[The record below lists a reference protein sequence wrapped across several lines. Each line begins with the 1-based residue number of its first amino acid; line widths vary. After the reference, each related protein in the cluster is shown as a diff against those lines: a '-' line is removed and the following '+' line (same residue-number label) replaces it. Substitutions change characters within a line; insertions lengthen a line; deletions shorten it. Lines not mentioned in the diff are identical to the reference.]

1 MISDVDLSMAEVIQF
16 LVRHG
21 YAVLFLWVFA
31 QQLGL
36 PIPTAPLLLAAGAL
50 AGEGKLNLASAF
62 FVAVAGSMVSDTL
75 WYQFGRRRGS
85 PIINLLCR
93 ISLDPDSCVRH
104 TKDVFARHGARSLL
118 VAKFLPGLN
127 TAAAPLAGVLH
138 MARFRFLL
146 FDGLGVS
153 FWVGAFVGLGYL
165 FHNQIEDVANYVQRF
180 GISVVVVA
188 GGGLAAYIVWKYVR
202 RRRFLRQLFT
212 ARITP
217 EELKQK
223 LDAGE
228 DPLILDV
235 RHALEFEVDPHI
247 IPGAF
252 RLSIED
258 LERELR
264 KIPRDR
270 DVILY

>member
-1 MISDVDLSMAEVIQF
+1 MPEVIQF

-21 YAVLFLWVFA
+21 YLLLFLWVCA
-31 QQLGL
+31 EQLGL

-50 AGEGKLNLASAF
+50 AGEGRLNLALACL
-62 FVAVAGSMVSDTL
+62 VAVAGSMVSDTF
-75 WYQFGRRRGS
+75 WYHFGRRRGS

-93 ISLDPDSCVRH
+93 ISLDPDSCVRQ
-104 TKDVFARHGARSLL
+104 TKEVFARHGARSFL
-118 VAKFLPGLN
+118 VAKFIPGLN
-127 TAAAPLAGVLH
+127 TAAPPLAGVMH
-138 MARFRFLL
+138 MGRLRFLI
-146 FDGLGVS
+146 FDGLGAS
-153 FWVGAFVGLGYL
+153 LWAGTFMGLGFV
-165 FHNQIEDVANYVQRF
+165 FHNQIENVANYVQRF
-180 GISVVVVA
+180 GRSVAVVA
-188 GGGLAAYIVWKYVR
+188 LAGLAAYIGWKYFN
-202 RRRFLRQLFT
+202 RRRFLRRLFT

-217 EELKQK
+217 EELKEK

-235 RHALEFEVDPHI
+235 RHDLEFKVDPHI

-258 LERELR
+258 LEKELR
-264 KIPRDR
+264 RIPRDR

>member
-1 MISDVDLSMAEVIQF
+1 MAEVIQF

-31 QQLGL
+31 EQLGL

-50 AGEGKLNLASAF
+50 AGKGQLNLAFAF
-62 FVAVAGSMVSDTL
+62 LVAVTASLISDTF

-104 TKDVFARHGARSLL
+104 AKEVFARHGARSLL
-118 VAKFLPGLN
+118 FAKFIPGLN
-127 TAAAPLAGVLH
+127 TAAPPLAGVLR

-146 FDGLGVS
+146 FDGLGAS
-153 FWVGAFVGLGYL
+153 LWVGAFVGLGYV
-165 FHNQIEDVANYVQRF
+165 FHNQIEDVANYVRHF
-180 GISVVVVA
+180 GKSVA
-188 GGGLAAYIVWKYVR
+188 IAAIGGLVAYVVWKYVR
-202 RRRFLRQLFT
+202 RRRLLRQLLI

-217 EELKQK
+217 EELKEK

-228 DPLILDV
+228 DPMILDV
-235 RHALEFEVDPHI
+235 RHSLEFEADPLK

-258 LERELR
+258 LE
-264 KIPRDR
+264 KDHDQIPRDR
-270 DVILY
+270 DIVLY

>member
-1 MISDVDLSMAEVIQF
+1 MAEVIQF

-21 YAVLFLWVFA
+21 YAVVFFWVFA
-31 QQLGL
+31 EQLGL

-50 AGEGKLNLASAF
+50 AGEGQLNLAFAF
-62 FVAVAGSMVSDTL
+62 LVAVAGSMVSDAF

-104 TKDVFARHGARSLL
+104 AKDVFARHGARSLL
-118 VAKFLPGLN
+118 VAKFIPGLN
-127 TAAAPLAGVLH
+127 TVAPPLAGVLH
-138 MARFRFLL
+138 MPRFRFLL
-146 FDGLGVS
+146 FDGLGAS
-153 FWVGAFVGLGYL
+153 LWAGAFVGLGYV
-165 FHNQIEDVANYVQRF
+165 FHNQIEEVANTVQRF
-180 GISVVVVA
+180 GRSVAVVGIGA
-188 GGGLAAYIVWKYVR
+188 LAAYIAWKYFK
-202 RRRFLRQLFT
+202 RRRFLRQILT

-217 EELKQK
+217 EELKEK

-235 RHALEFEVDPHI
+235 RHALEFKVDPHI

-264 KIPRDR
+264 RIPRDR

>member
-1 MISDVDLSMAEVIQF
+1 MIEVIQF

-21 YAVLFLWVFA
+21 YTVLFVWVMVE
-31 QQLGL
+31 QLGL

-50 AGEGKLNLASAF
+50 GGEGQLSTPIAF
-62 FVAVAGSMVSDTL
+62 FVAVVGAMASDTF
-75 WYQFGRRRGS
+75 WYHFGRRRGS
-85 PIINLLCR
+85 PMINLLCR

-104 TKDVFARHGARSLL
+104 TKDVFARYGARSLL
-118 VAKFLPGLN
+118 VAKFIPGLN
-127 TAAAPLAGVLH
+127 TAAAPLAGVLL
-138 MARFRFLL
+138 MPRFRFLI
-146 FDGLGVS
+146 FDGLGAS
-153 FWVGAFVGLGYL
+153 FWAGTFVGLGYL
-165 FHNQIEDVANYVQRF
+165 FHNQIEDVANYVAQF
-180 GISVVVVA
+180 GKSVGAVA
-188 GGGLAAYIVWKYVR
+188 IGGFAAYIAWKYFK

-217 EELKQK
+217 EELKEK

-228 DPLILDV
+228 DPVILDV
-235 RHALEFEVDPHI
+235 RHALEFKVDPHI

-258 LERELR
+258 LERELHR
-264 KIPRDR
+264 IPQDR